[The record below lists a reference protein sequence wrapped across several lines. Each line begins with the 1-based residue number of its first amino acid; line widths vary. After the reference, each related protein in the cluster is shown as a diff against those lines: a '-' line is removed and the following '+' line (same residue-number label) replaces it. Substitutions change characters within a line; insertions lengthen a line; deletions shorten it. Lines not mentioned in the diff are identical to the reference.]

1 MKINRE
7 ENNKI
12 IVGDDKGGFILSQTV
27 EANLL
32 YALLLK
38 LEEIRCGIVDVGKEK
53 GDESDKAEDSHNT

>member
-12 IVGDDKGGFILSQTV
+12 IVGDDKSGFILSQTV

-38 LEEIRCGIVDVGKEK
+38 LEEIRCGIIDVENEVG
-53 GDESDKAEDSHNT
+53 G